1 MHATSTDSLII
12 YKKQQTN
19 SSLTTKNL
27 IESEIRRKK
36 YWWVMTESNRRHSA
50 CKADAL
56 PTELITRKREN
67 SKYEI
72 GAADGARTGDPRRD
86 MPVAQPT

>member
-1 MHATSTDSLII
+1 MNATSTDSLIA

-19 SSLTTKNL
+19 SSLTIKNL
-27 IESEIRRKK
+27 IKSEEK

-56 PTELITRKREN
+56 PTELITLCCR
-67 SKYEI
+67 
-72 GAADGARTGDPRRD
+72 GAYLITE
-86 MPVAQPT
+86 

>member
-1 MHATSTDSLII
+1 MNVTSTDSLIA

-19 SSLTTKNL
+19 SSLTIKNL
-27 IESEIRRKK
+27 IKSEIRRKT

-56 PTELITRKREN
+56 PTELITPKREN
-67 SKYEI
+67 SKYES
-72 GAADGARTGDPRRD
+72 GAADGARTRDPRRD
-86 MPVAQPT
+86 RPVL